1 MEALKALAST
11 TSSQQQQFFTI
22 TAASLSIERLYLLLY
37 RISLFHK
44 QRWKPKL
51 INCLL
56 NKLEIKE
63 RKEKSYQKQNNT
75 LKETSKSSILQAAR
89 KSLVFAIIEASVDAV
104 ETYEVA
110 MNKFFDELPNKLKTI
125 VRLLDTGTG
134 NSSIRYIISLYNL
147 TSGDKFG

>member
-1 MEALKALAST
+1 MEAIKALAST
-11 TSSQQQQFFTI
+11 PSSQQQQFFTI

-37 RISLFHK
+37 RISLLHK

-51 INCLL
+51 INWLL

-63 RKEKSYQKQNNT
+63 RKERSYQKQNNA

-89 KSLVFAIIEASVDAV
+89 KALVFAIVETSVDAV

-125 VRLLDTGTG
+125 VRLFDTGTG
-134 NSSIRYIISLYNL
+134 NSSIRYISIQF
-147 TSGDKFG
+147 D